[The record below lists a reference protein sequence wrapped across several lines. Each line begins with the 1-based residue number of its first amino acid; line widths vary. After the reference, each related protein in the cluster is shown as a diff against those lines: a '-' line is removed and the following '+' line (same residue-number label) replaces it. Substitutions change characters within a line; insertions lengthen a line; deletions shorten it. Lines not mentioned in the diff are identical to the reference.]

1 MEVANYHLLF
11 MTIFLVYEYNCYP
24 DLIEVIKLK
33 ATLLTE
39 VLICFYKLLN
49 FKFT

>member
-1 MEVANYHLLF
+1 MEVAKYHLLF
-11 MTIFLVYEYNCYP
+11 MPIFLVFEYNCYP
-24 DLIEVIKLK
+24 DFIDVIKLK

-49 FKFT
+49 YKFT